1 MSGRRHKQQ
10 IAGNTRRDKGFSLVE
25 LCVVVFIILVV
36 AGFAIPTITTTLRTY
51 QVTSAAYQIA
61 DAVKFAR
68 FEGIRRN
75 TNSSFLASPLGAG
88 WAVGTDSN
96 GNTALDVTERQYE
109 ITGNVT
115 LLTAA
120 GVPTSINLPGAMNVP
135 AITVLSASAVTKTIF
150 FDPRGAVN
158 FPLSAGGVPTVYV
171 FYVGPVFQST
181 QDYRA
186 VAVMPSGITQ
196 VWAGSAAGAWHQI
209 N

>member
-1 MSGRRHKQQ
+1 
-10 IAGNTRRDKGFSLVE
+10 
-25 LCVVVFIILVV
+25 
-36 AGFAIPTITTTLRTY
+36 
-51 QVTSAAYQIA
+51 
-61 DAVKFAR
+61 
-68 FEGIRRN
+68 
-75 TNSSFLASPLGAG
+75 
-88 WAVGTDSN
+88 
-96 GNTALDVTERQYE
+96 
-109 ITGNVT
+109 
-115 LLTAA
+115 
-120 GVPTSINLPGAMNVP
+120 MNVP

>member
-1 MSGRRHKQQ
+1 MSSRRHKQQ
-10 IAGNTRRDKGFSLVE
+10 VAGKPRRDKGFSLVE
-25 LCVVVFIILVV
+25 LCVVVFIILVI
-36 AGFAIPTITTTLRTY
+36 AAFAVPTITTTLRTY
-51 QVTSAAYQIA
+51 QVSSAAYQIS

-68 FEGIRRN
+68 FEAIRRN

-150 FDPRGAVN
+150 FDSRGAVN
-158 FPLSAGGVPTVYV
+158 FPLSAGGAPTVYV
-171 FYVGPVFQST
+171 FYVGPGFQST

-196 VWAGSAAGAWHQI
+196 VWAGSAAGAWHQL

>member
-1 MSGRRHKQQ
+1 MSSRRRKQQ
-10 IAGNTRRDKGFSLVE
+10 VAGNPRRDQGFSLVE
-25 LCVVVFIILVV
+25 LCVVVFIILVI
-36 AGFAIPTITTTLRTY
+36 AAFAIPTITTTLRTY
-51 QVTSAAYQIA
+51 QVSSAAYQIA

-68 FEGIRRN
+68 FEAIRRN
-75 TNSSFLASPLGAG
+75 TNSSFLASPLGAS
-88 WAVGTDSN
+88 WALGTDSN
-96 GNTALDVTERQYE
+96 GNGALDVTERQYE

-158 FPLSAGGVPTVYV
+158 FPLSAGGAPTVYV

-196 VWAGSAAGAWHQI
+196 VWAGSAAGVWHQI